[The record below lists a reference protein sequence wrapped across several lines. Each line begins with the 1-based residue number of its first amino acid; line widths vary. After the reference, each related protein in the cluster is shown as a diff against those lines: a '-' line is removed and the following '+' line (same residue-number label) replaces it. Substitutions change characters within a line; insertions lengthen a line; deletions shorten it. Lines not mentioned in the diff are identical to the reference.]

1 MILGLF
7 FSYKFTYYMKV
18 RVTQS
23 KCPCCKL
30 SGYLDFG
37 TGSISN
43 RVYDLMNLNLYDD
56 KMVDCRGD

>member
-1 MILGLF
+1 
-7 FSYKFTYYMKV
+7 MKV